1 VGKTLHLGFKGRY
14 YVKEYKFVARS
25 SKMKKSIIIALCAT
39 SISFAALVSAQEGTS
54 VAILDEMNGS
64 VLVNQGEKFVAATEG
79 QSLNAGDRLMVTKN
93 GNAILVFGKGC
104 KTEVKGGT
112 MVTVPEQ
119 SICEGGQLL
128 TQSLEPG
135 AGAAPG
141 ANGGTGVGLTGSGN
155 GGIYTLAGV
164 ALAIAAYEINK
175 SP

>member
-1 VGKTLHLGFKGRY
+1 
-14 YVKEYKFVARS
+14 
-25 SKMKKSIIIALCAT
+25 MKKSIITALFAG
-39 SISFAALVSAQEGTS
+39 SVGFAALVSAQDGGN

-64 VLVNQGEKFVAATEG
+64 VLVNQGERFVPATEG

-93 GNAILVFGKGC
+93 GNAILVFGRGC
-104 KTEVKGGT
+104 TTEVKGGT
-112 MVTVPEQ
+112 MVTIPAQ
-119 SICEGGQLL
+119 SICEGGQLV

-155 GGIYTLAGV
+155 TGIYTLAGV
-164 ALAIAAYEINK
+164 TLAIAAYEISK